1 MSQRINTQCVG
12 AQSIRSQQQ
21 NKVAAK
27 QAGMTFIEVLI
38 ALVIMVTGIL
48 GAVAMQATAKKGS
61 FDAMQRSLASSL
73 AQDIV
78 ERMRASDANP
88 ANGILAL
95 YAAGSPYGAGV
106 VGAPA
111 ACNSVPNICNPT
123 QMVTHDL
130 YGWEQ
135 ALMGADVK
143 NGVNNFGGLVGGIG
157 CVTVNGNTVTVA
169 VTWQGKA
176 EYSDAKKANCGTEST
191 TRRQVVINAFII

>member
-1 MSQRINTQCVG
+1 MHQCINTQRINKST
-12 AQSIRSQQQ
+12 
-21 NKVAAK
+21 NKQK
-27 QAGMTFIEVLI
+27 GMTFIEVLI

-78 ERMRASDANP
+78 ERMRGNDSTT
-88 ANGILAL
+88 LAL
-95 YAAGSPYGAGV
+95 YAANSPYGSEKIV
-106 VGAPA
+106 SPPT
-111 ACNSVPNICNPT
+111 CNSAVDLCTPT

-135 ALMGADVK
+135 SLMGASATNDGTNV
-143 NGVNNFGGLVGGIG
+143 GGLVGGIG
-157 CVTVNGNTVTVA
+157 CLTVNGNAVTVV

-176 EYSDAKKANCGTEST
+176 KFTDAKKADSCGTST
-191 TRRQVVINAFII
+191 NTRRQIVLEAFVL

>member
-1 MSQRINTQCVG
+1 MPRCINTRCF
-12 AQSIRSQQQ
+12 
-21 NKVAAK
+21 NKNVAK
-27 QAGMTFIEVLI
+27 QNGMTFIEVLI

-78 ERMRASDANP
+78 ERMRGNDAT
-88 ANGILAL
+88 ALAL
-95 YAAGSPYGAGV
+95 YAANSPYGSGKV
-106 VGAPA
+106 VSPPT
-111 ACNSVPNICNPT
+111 CNSSAALCTPT

-135 ALMGADVK
+135 SLMGAGVT
-143 NGVNNFGGLVGGIG
+143 NGSNNVGGLVGGIG
-157 CVTVNGNTVTVA
+157 CLSVTGNSVTVA

-176 EYSDAKKANCGTEST
+176 SYTDANKVAGCGTESD
-191 TRRQVVINAFII
+191 TRRQVVIEAFII